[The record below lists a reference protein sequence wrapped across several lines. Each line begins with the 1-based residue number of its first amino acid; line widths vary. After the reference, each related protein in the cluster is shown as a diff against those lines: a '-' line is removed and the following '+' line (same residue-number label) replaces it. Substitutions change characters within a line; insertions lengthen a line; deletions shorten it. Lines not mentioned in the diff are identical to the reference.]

1 MNRNV
6 KPVQKIELSKENMGR
21 RIIFAALFL
30 LIGVIALGYG
40 FSHLLGSSEGWE
52 EISVSAS
59 AELNCGDDF
68 TFRYDLGAGET
79 SATAERKAL
88 TVVYTDIMESAFQMF
103 SAEETFEDVVNI
115 AYINQHPN
123 EILEVEEP
131 LYRAFELLKSYGNRI
146 IYLAPVY
153 EEYENLF
160 YCNDEVETVS
170 YDPYRNE
177 ELAERFAQIAG
188 YARDE
193 TAVDVELL
201 GDGKIRLKVSQEY
214 LDYAAENVISDF
226 VDFNWMKNAFVIDY
240 AAEELTSRGYTNGML
255 TSYDGFSRNLG
266 VEGETISYNLYDRE
280 ADGIIYQA
288 GTIEYSGSRSFVYLR
303 SYPLDA
309 QDVGHYFEMS
319 DGSIR
324 TIYVDPAD
332 GKCRT
337 GAQQMVVYAD
347 GEGCASLLLRL
358 IPFYIADDFSEQE
371 LFGLETEGV
380 YAVLCEDYEIRYNDR
395 ELTITGVHESFR

>member
-1 MNRNV
+1 MNRNP

-21 RIIFAALFL
+21 RILFAALFL
-30 LIGVIALGYG
+30 LIAVAAFGYG
-40 FSHLLGSSEGWE
+40 FSHLLGSESGWE

-59 AELNCGDDF
+59 AQTNSGDDF
-68 TFRYDLGAGET
+68 TFLYNLGAGET

-88 TVVYTDIMESAFQMF
+88 TVVYTDLMESAFQMF
-103 SAEETFEDVVNI
+103 SAEETFDDVVSI

-123 EILEVEEP
+123 EVLEVDEA
-131 LYRAFELLKSYGNRI
+131 LYRAFAQIQSAGNRI
-146 IYLAPVY
+146 LYLAPIY

-170 YDPYRNE
+170 YDPWQNE
-177 ELAERFAQIAG
+177 ELAERFSQIAA

-193 TAVDVELL
+193 SAVDIELL

-214 LDYAAENVISDF
+214 LDYAEENVITDF
-226 VDFNWMKNAFVIDY
+226 IDFNWMKNAFIADY
-240 AAEELTSRGYTNGML
+240 AAEELIARGYTNGLL

-266 VEGETISYNLYDRE
+266 AEGETITYNLYAKE
-280 ADGIIYQA
+280 KDGTVDHA

-303 SYPLDA
+303 AYPLDE

-324 TIYVDPAD
+324 TIYVDPSD

-337 GAQQMVVYAD
+337 SAEQMVFYSEE
-347 GEGCASLLLRL
+347 EGCVALLLRM
-358 IPFYIADDFSEQE
+358 IPFYIADDFSEEE
-371 LFGLETEGV
+371 LSALEAEGV
-380 YAVLCEDYEIRYNDR
+380 YAVLQ
-395 ELTITGVHESFR
+395 

>member
-1 MNRNV
+1 
-6 KPVQKIELSKENMGR
+6 
-21 RIIFAALFL
+21 
-30 LIGVIALGYG
+30 
-40 FSHLLGSSEGWE
+40 LLGSSEGWE

-68 TFRYDLGAGET
+68 TFRYHLGAGET

-88 TVVYTDIMESAFQMF
+88 TVVYTDIMESAFRMF
-103 SAEETFEDVVNI
+103 SAEETFEDVINI

-123 EILEVEEP
+123 EILEVDEP
-131 LYRAFELLKSYGNRI
+131 LYEAFELVKSYGNRI

-170 YDPYRNE
+170 YDPWQNE

-188 YARDE
+188 YAGDE
-193 TAVDVELL
+193 NAVDVELL
-201 GDGKIRLKVSQEY
+201 GDRKIRLKVSQEY
-214 LDYAAENVISDF
+214 LDYAEENVISDF
-226 VDFNWMKNAFVIDY
+226 VDFNWMKNAFIIDY

-266 VEGETISYNLYDRE
+266 AEGETISYNLYDRE
-280 ADGIIYQA
+280 VDGSIYQA
-288 GTIEYSGSRSFVYLR
+288 GTIAYSGNRSFVYLR
-303 SYPLDA
+303 AYPLDA
-309 QDVGHYFEMS
+309 QDTGHYFEMS

-337 GAQQMVVYAD
+337 GAQQMVVYSD
-347 GEGCASLLLRL
+347 GEGCAPLLLRL
-358 IPFYIADDFSEQE
+358 IPFYVAADFSEEE

-380 YAVLCEDYEIRYNDR
+380 YAVLCEDYTILYNDR
-395 ELTITGVHESFR
+395 DLTITYVYETDDIKFEKNLR